1 MSPRPRSIKIAT
13 LMQSGAG
20 SVGDSILM
28 EEEQVMVMEEVASL
42 RRKGSHKELQLEW
55 AALLSWHG
63 DSPAGQ
69 LVVSY
74 VFMKKPMSYLNI
86 L

>member
-1 MSPRPRSIKIAT
+1 M
-13 LMQSGAG
+13 
-20 SVGDSILM
+20 VDSILM

-55 AALLSWHG
+55 AALLSWHR

-69 LVVSY
+69 LVVLVLCIY
-74 VFMKKPMSYLNI
+74 EEADARCF
-86 L
+86 